1 MSDPAF
7 PALFGTR
14 GSNAAF
20 YASGLAF
27 GATTLILLCAVVAR
41 AKVEARVSATAA
53 RPWLRFLQLL
63 TLAAALRCAWCFM
76 TAADIGGSGGSKC
89 LTGSACSVPIFITA
103 LNRLSMLIY
112 FAAFAIFS
120 GQIMRIGMAPRLQQ
134 RKLAD
139 GRESTFAE
147 DSGARS
153 TWCGGCRQ
161 ALKREDGPGKRA
173 DTSINDTGVLGAGTG
188 RSASAASKVVAR
200 TDCCL
205 TLLAVWMLVVQLLFL
220 AISVALELPYV
231 SADNM
236 YNGYICMV
244 AILNL
249 VLFGVIAFGL
259 RKADDLMAGLQGYHS
274 GEAARLRMDL
284 ALQRALASGL
294 DGTAAA
300 VAAADE
306 LSRGRCWCG
315 RQKRLQAAMA
325 LAGARVA
332 RHASSSSHG
341 GDDESDDDEDA
352 GLFAAAARFG
362 AGTVVAAASTVG
374 KTGVAGV
381 KLLGWATGLG
391 PRGGTAPSAAI
402 NSSLLA
408 AGAAAGRWNAA
419 GGIAPAPLAPD
430 AAAALAAWQQRAGAL
445 AGDPAIA
452 SDATVDRA
460 TVHDAPPQTSYAALS
475 AVLRSQPA
483 TSLLAAAQMPADAAA
498 SRAVAS
504 KLEAQLEAIYPL
516 LAVGDRSDR
525 AAAYV
530 PVPAYMPAAVAPVVL
545 TSSRPAPSVA
555 AAAASS
561 MRQPLLASDSLGLA
575 PSSGY
580 SFDELEPHASS
591 RPVSLSRGASAS
603 NLAGGAGKPVLA
615 VTRAG
620 HEEGIPLAEALAAL
634 RAVHAANGVAP
645 ADSPSSPQRSRSRGR
660 DETRRDKRAS
670 SSSRSRSQ
678 GRRRDASA
686 ERYRLLHGMAGD
698 GIDTSSLL
706 NRSGEIDVDE
716 EAAASLQLAT
726 IGPSRAGS
734 STALTAAA
742 DATGRGSSMGQR
754 ALPSLPAPQ
763 AIGGAFS
770 HPPAFAS
777 PTSLRDASPAAGPSD
792 RLPTDAEKQADALR
806 SLSLQLRVRQH
817 DAASRL
823 LFGWRLE
830 LLLLCAVTG
839 ILFGL
844 KAVMF
849 LWRPISGTSIGG
861 LAGVVLY
868 PFFFY
873 AVPECVP
880 ALLCALAAAGLPM
893 HVVARAVFGGPLRL
907 LRHILCCRCCCA
919 RRPSPEEA
927 RAAAA
932 AVDILSSKTSWASGL
947 SDPAG
952 VLACTEPAILAAF
965 GAAAQQPTAASA
977 KAFLSSLAAQAGIAT
992 AAIPVLMK
1000 RDRSNVA
1007 GAALLPSQ
1015 SAYDADA
1022 GAAAW

>member
-1 MSDPAF
+1 MSDPVF
-7 PALFGTR
+7 PPLFGAS

-20 YASGLAF
+20 YASGLTF
-27 GATTLILLCAVVAR
+27 GATTLILLCTVVAR

-134 RKLAD
+134 HKASDEREPSSAD
-139 GRESTFAE
+139 A
-147 DSGARS
+147 SGAPR
-153 TWCGGCRQ
+153 TFCGCRR
-161 ALKREDGPGKRA
+161 ATKRDDAPGKRA
-173 DTSINDTGVLGAGTG
+173 DSSINDTGVLGAGTG

-220 AISVALELPYV
+220 AISVALELPYI
-231 SADNM
+231 SAENM

-249 VLFGVIAFGL
+249 VLFGVIVFGL
-259 RKADDLMAGLQGYHS
+259 RKADDLMAGMQGYHS
-274 GEAARLRMDL
+274 DEAARLRMDL

-294 DGTAAA
+294 DGSAAA

-315 RQKRLQAAMA
+315 RQQRLQAAMA

-332 RHASSSSHG
+332 RHASSAGASN
-341 GDDESDDDEDA
+341 GDDDQSDDEDA

-362 AGTVVAAASTVG
+362 AGTVVAAANTVG

-391 PRGGTAPSAAI
+391 PRSSASPTATMNSA
-402 NSSLLA
+402 LFA
-408 AGAAAGRWNAA
+408 AGSTAGRWNAA
-419 GGIAPAPLAPD
+419 GGIAPAPPAPD
-430 AAAALAAWQQRAGAL
+430 AAAALAAWQLRAGVLAVDPMDASGAAVDQSAL
-445 AGDPAIA
+445 LE
-452 SDATVDRA
+452 
-460 TVHDAPPQTSYAALS
+460 APPQMSTAALS

-483 TSLLAAAQMPADAAA
+483 TSLLAAAQMPADSAAA
-498 SRAVAS
+498 RAVAS
-504 KLEAQLEAIYPL
+504 KLEAQLEAMYPL
-516 LAVGDRSDR
+516 LAVGDRDLDR
-525 AAAYV
+525 TLAYV
-530 PVPAYMPAAVAPVVL
+530 PAYTPAVAPVVL
-545 TSSRPAPSVA
+545 ASSRPAPSA
-555 AAAASS
+555 GAPNS

-591 RPVSLSRGASAS
+591 RPVSLSRGASS
-603 NLAGGAGKPVLA
+603 SLLA
-615 VTRAG
+615 VTRTG

-634 RAVHAANGVAP
+634 RAVHAANGIAP
-645 ADSPSSPQRSRSRGR
+645 ADASVPASPQRSRSRGR
-660 DETRRDKRAS
+660 DETRRDTRAS

-686 ERYRLLHGMAGD
+686 ERYRLLHGIAGD
-698 GIDTSSLL
+698 SVDTSLL
-706 NRSGEIDVDE
+706 NRSGEIDTDE
-716 EAAASLQLAT
+716 EAASSLQLAA

-734 STALTAAA
+734 STALTADAA
-742 DATGRGSSMGQR
+742 GRGGGASTAHR
-754 ALPSLPAPQ
+754 PLPTMPAPQ
-763 AIGGAFS
+763 PHAFGS
-770 HPPAFAS
+770 FSPPPPPAFAS
-777 PTSLRDASPAAGPSD
+777 PSLRDASLAAGPSD
-792 RLPTDAEKQADALR
+792 RLPPTDAEKRTGALR

-849 LWRPISGTSIGG
+849 LWRPVSGTSIGG
-861 LAGVVLY
+861 LAGVILY

-873 AVPECVP
+873 TVPECVP

-907 LRHILCCRCCCA
+907 IRYLLCCRCCCA
-919 RRPSPEEA
+919 RQPSPEEA

-932 AVDILSSKTSWASGL
+932 AVDILSSKASWASGL
-947 SDPAG
+947 KDPTG
-952 VLACTEPAILAAF
+952 VLSCTEPAILAAF
-965 GAAAQQPTAASA
+965 GAAAEQPTAASA
-977 KAFLSSLAAQAGIAT
+977 KAFLSSLAAQAGIST
-992 AAIPVLMK
+992 AAIPTSALSSALTK
-1000 RDRSNVA
+1000 RDPRKGA
-1007 GAALLPSQ
+1007 GVALLPASA
-1015 SAYDADA
+1015 AYDADA
-1022 GAAAW
+1022 GAW